1 MTDGFDFDALR
12 GIGLGGTQRQDLQS
26 REWPPAQFPARVAE
40 VQRDRLLLHDGR
52 ALAPANV
59 CGALLRQ
66 FEADDDALAA
76 GDWVVAS
83 AETPAA
89 WQVLARLPR
98 LNQIT
103 RRTNDGH
110 HASRRQALVA
120 NIDTALLVMGLDHDF
135 NLRRLERYLALARL
149 AGVPAVLVLTKA
161 DTVDPGQREWRLTQV
176 RDVLPP
182 EVEAMALDGREP
194 GVNLWLAPW
203 LVAGQTLVLLG
214 SSGAGKS
221 TLTKTLVGAALDGA
235 LPATGAVRGDD
246 GRGRH
251 TTSARTLYRTPAGAC
266 IIDTPG
272 LRALRLDVDDGA
284 DLAVA
289 FDDVARLAP
298 QCRFRDC
305 QHQQE
310 PGCAV
315 RQGVPDERLRNFHK
329 LLREAKRDRLTV
341 LERQAQVAQWKAR
354 GRAAHLNRRAR
365 PR

>member
-1 MTDGFDFDALR
+1 
-12 GIGLGGTQRQDLQS
+12 
-26 REWPPAQFPARVAE
+26 
-40 VQRDRLLLHDGR
+40 
-52 ALAPANV
+52 
-59 CGALLRQ
+59 
-66 FEADDDALAA
+66 
-76 GDWVVAS
+76 
-83 AETPAA
+83 
-89 WQVLARLPR
+89 
-98 LNQIT
+98 
-103 RRTNDGH
+103 
-110 HASRRQALVA
+110 
-120 NIDTALLVMGLDHDF
+120 
-135 NLRRLERYLALARL
+135 
-149 AGVPAVLVLTKA
+149 
-161 DTVDPGQREWRLTQV
+161 
-176 RDVLPP
+176 
-182 EVEAMALDGREP
+182 MALDGREP

-235 LPATGAVRGDD
+235 LPDTGAVRGDD
-246 GRGRH
+246 SRGRH

-329 LLREAKRDRLTV
+329 LLREAKRDSLTV

-365 PR
+365 DHAETGQ